1 MRRKCKKKKLNT
13 IISDDLTN
21 KKYQEL
27 YVCLN
32 RNVLER

>member
-1 MRRKCKKKKLNT
+1 MRRKCKKKFNA

-21 KKYQEL
+21 KKYQEF

>member
-1 MRRKCKKKKLNT
+1 MHRKCKKKLNA
-13 IISDDLTN
+13 IIRDDLTN

-32 RNVLER
+32 RNKLER